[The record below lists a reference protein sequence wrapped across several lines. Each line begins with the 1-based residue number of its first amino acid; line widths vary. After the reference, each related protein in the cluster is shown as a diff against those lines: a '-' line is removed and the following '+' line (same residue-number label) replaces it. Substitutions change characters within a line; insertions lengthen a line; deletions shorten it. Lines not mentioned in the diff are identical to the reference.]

1 MKPFEKPIY
10 VTRPMLANLDDVNKE
25 FYEIW
30 QSQWLTN
37 GGAKHQKL
45 EEELKK
51 VQWRNCFDCFN
62 PEPAAFRGSYND
74 TLYLSRNAACPCL
87 E

>member
-37 GGAKHQKL
+37 GGAKHQKSPYL
-45 EEELKK
+45 Y
-51 VQWRNCFDCFN
+51 RFDA
-62 PEPAAFRGSYND
+62 EKYEA
-74 TLYLSRNAACPCL
+74 YLRDN